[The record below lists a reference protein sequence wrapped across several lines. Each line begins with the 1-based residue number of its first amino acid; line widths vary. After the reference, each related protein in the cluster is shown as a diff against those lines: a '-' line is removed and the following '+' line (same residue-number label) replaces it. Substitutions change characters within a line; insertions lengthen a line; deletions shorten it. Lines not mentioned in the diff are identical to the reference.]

1 MPNKITHLHTPD
13 DSRRY
18 SCSDV
23 LREALQDVESGGRT
37 PTKCV
42 VLFLDD
48 GAHQRYNTGW
58 VQSGMR
64 MSEMIALMEVIK
76 QRIINEEMQGGK

>member
-1 MPNKITHLHTPD
+1 MPSRITPIFPPD

-18 SCSDV
+18 SCSAV
-23 LREALQDVESGGRT
+23 LREALDDVTTGKRT

-48 GAHQRYNTGW
+48 GAPQRYNTGW
-58 VQSGMR
+58 VQSGMK
-64 MSEMIALMEVIK
+64 MSEMVALMEVIK
-76 QRIINEEMQGGK
+76 QRIIKEEMQEGR